1 MEVLSTETEQV
12 RESEGLEVR
21 AMSDLAYS
29 ETEHRPGFPGGSDS
43 KVSACTAGDLSSIP
57 ALGRPLEKEMTTH
70 SSIRAWRVP
79 WTEEP
84 GGLPFMV
91 LQIVRHD

>member
-29 ETEHRPGFPGGSDS
+29 ETEHRSGFPGGSDS
-43 KVSACTAGDLSSIP
+43 KASAYTAGDLSSIP
-57 ALGRPLEKEMTTH
+57 ALGRPPGEGNDNPLQYSCLE
-70 SSIRAWRVP
+70 SSMDRGAWRATIHGVANSQ
-79 WTEEP
+79 T
-84 GGLPFMV
+84 
-91 LQIVRHD
+91 